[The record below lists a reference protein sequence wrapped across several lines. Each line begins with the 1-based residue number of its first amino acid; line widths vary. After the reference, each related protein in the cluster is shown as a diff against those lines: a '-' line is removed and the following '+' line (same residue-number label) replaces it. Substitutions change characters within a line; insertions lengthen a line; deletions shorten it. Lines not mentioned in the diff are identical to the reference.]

1 MKRSIKDIFIPD
13 VHAYKGKRVLV
24 RLDWNVSVDT
34 TGNPLETERITRT
47 FPLLENLSTSG
58 AITIVLSHL
67 GDKGGSLSSIVA
79 YVKEK
84 LPFVT
89 FIESHDFDV
98 IRTEVEQAKTG
109 DVLVLENIRTFEG
122 EMENSKFLAQRLAS
136 LGEIFINDAFSV
148 SHRKQ
153 ASVAT
158 IPHYIL
164 SYAGPLF
171 KEEVTQLNPL
181 LTPELPTLFI
191 IGGAKISTKLS
202 LIEHYLEKGAY
213 VFVGGAMVHNILKQ
227 LGVEIGQSLYDK
239 DYVVP
244 DSILNH
250 PRLLLP
256 IDVVTSDGQ
265 ARDIYDVPKDGIIV
279 DCGKLTVALLTKH
292 INSAKT
298 IIMNGPVGLYEKGW
312 KYGSEMLIAHI
323 GHKIG
328 SVTVLGGGDTLA
340 VLEGIKDQKMSF
352 SFVSLA
358 GGAMLTY
365 LEQGTLPGIE
375 VLIEDVTP

>member
-1 MKRSIKDIFIPD
+1 MKRSLKDIFITD

-24 RLDWNVSVDT
+24 RLDWNVSVDENGT
-34 TGNPLETERITRT
+34 PLETERIVRT

-58 AITIVLSHL
+58 AITIVMSHL
-67 GDKGGSLSSIVA
+67 GDKGASLSKIVSF
-79 YVKEK
+79 VKDKLAFVSFLEGTDIDLLRDALEK
-84 LPFVT
+84 AVP
-89 FIESHDFDV
+89 
-98 IRTEVEQAKTG
+98 G
-109 DVLVLENIRTFEG
+109 DVLVLENIRTFDG
-122 EMENSKFLAQRLAS
+122 ELDNSKFLAQKLAS
-136 LGEIFINDAFSV
+136 FGEIYINDAFSV

-153 ASVAT
+153 ASVT
-158 IPHYIL
+158 TVPHYIL

-171 KEEVTQLNPL
+171 KEEISHLQPL
-181 LTPELPTLFI
+181 LSPEIPTLFI

-202 LIEHYLEKGAY
+202 LIEHYLEKGAH

-256 IDVVTSDGQ
+256 IDVITSDGMS
-265 ARDIYDVPKDGIIV
+265 RDIYDVPKDGIIV
-279 DCGKLTVALLTKH
+279 DCGKLTVSLLTKH
-292 INSAKT
+292 INNAKT

-312 KYGSEMLIAHI
+312 KYGSEMLISHI
-323 GHKIG
+323 GHKRG
-328 SVTVLGGGDTLA
+328 SVTVLGGGDTLT
-340 VLEGIKDQKMSF
+340 VLEGIKDPQMSF

-365 LEQGTLPGIE
+365 LEKGTLPGID